1 MSNKFPLAKILILV
15 IILAVPGFL
24 YYLLQSKGENRYKPL
39 PIFGPKEVATTFTK
53 KRGKKIPDTIF
64 HVVKS
69 FEATNQNGNKV
80 VIDSIKKQ
88 LIVVNFFYSRSK
100 DLVPQMYTNIKWLN
114 QEFKDNKIVR
124 FLSIS
129 VDPVFDNQSVLAQYA
144 KQNGA
149 LSGKWDFL
157 SADTNVVY
165 PLARN
170 QFFLNALE
178 NKQTGEFIHSEK
190 LVLLDA
196 EHRIRGY
203 YDATSAPEVKKMG
216 DEMKILITE
225 ELRKIKAEF

>member
-1 MSNKFPLAKILILV
+1 MAK
-15 IILAVPGFL
+15 
-24 YYLLQSKGENRYKPL
+24 
-39 PIFGPKEVATTFTK
+39 TFTK
-53 KRGKKIPDTIF
+53 KRGKLIPDTIF
-64 HVVKS
+64 HTVKS
-69 FEATNQNGNKV
+69 FEATNQNGDKV

-88 LIVVNFFYSRSK
+88 IIIVNFFYSRSQN
-100 DLVPQMYTNIKWLN
+100 LVPQMYTNIKWLN
-114 QEFKDNKIVR
+114 QEYKDNKIVR
-124 FLSIS
+124 FLSVSI
-129 VDPVFDNQSVLAQYA
+129 DPAFDNQSVLAQYA
-144 KQNGA
+144 KQNDA

-178 NKQTGEFIHSEK
+178 DKQNGNFIHSEK

-216 DEMKILITE
+216 DEIKILITE